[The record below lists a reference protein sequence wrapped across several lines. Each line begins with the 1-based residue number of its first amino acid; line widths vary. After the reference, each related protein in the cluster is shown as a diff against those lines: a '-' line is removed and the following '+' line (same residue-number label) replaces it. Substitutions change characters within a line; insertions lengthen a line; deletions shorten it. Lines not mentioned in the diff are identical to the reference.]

1 MKKGGLVKRL
11 EFGAEEF
18 ILLGII
24 ILNVLDAFEIIGSD
38 LDYIKKIISWTA
50 LGMLIYKASPS
61 KIFVGW
67 RKKSM
72 DGVLL
77 TAYFLMIIKNLISY
91 AYVAV
96 DSASSF
102 LLPFYQFLIL
112 HAVTIELVGL
122 YIGLFLILVASF
134 NLSLRTPLLAPSL
147 LHLMRAD
154 KVKHNTKTFFLHFF
168 SLVFISL
175 GFFLVFFNLVME
187 WLAIAID
194 APLLMIALVSYFFII
209 IKHREKF
216 SPGSFLS
223 RFGDFGSNF
232 YKGVMEH
239 LRYKRAFLR
248 VISGLLIL
256 HIITDML

>member
-112 HAVTIELVGL
+112 HAVTIELVG
-122 YIGLFLILVASF
+122 
-134 NLSLRTPLLAPSL
+134 SLCWR
-147 LHLMRAD
+147 
-154 KVKHNTKTFFLHFF
+154 
-168 SLVFISL
+168 
-175 GFFLVFFNLVME
+175 
-187 WLAIAID
+187 
-194 APLLMIALVSYFFII
+194 
-209 IKHREKF
+209 
-216 SPGSFLS
+216 
-223 RFGDFGSNF
+223 
-232 YKGVMEH
+232 
-239 LRYKRAFLR
+239 
-248 VISGLLIL
+248 
-256 HIITDML
+256 